1 MGDIMKESRDAYLKE
16 LWKSYRETGSIDVRN
31 LLIAEN
37 MKFVKYLVK
46 KVADQKVPGIE
57 QEDLIQLGVCGLM
70 EAIERYDPMQGV
82 KFETY
87 ASWRVQGAIID
98 QIRYYGKTNGGLSR
112 SAIAKSKLVEE
123 TIKILERENKR
134 HPSRQE
140 IADKLGVSLDEFIKM
155 LSDISIGVP
164 LSLDDNVGSDDNI
177 SVLSVVKDER
187 VLDPE
192 ESYILKEKQE
202 LLSSFIEQLPVK
214 EKKVIR
220 MYYYDKLTLKE
231 IGKLMDRSESRISQ
245 LHTQALDRL
254 KSKINGGV

>member
-1 MGDIMKESRDAYLKE
+1 MKETRDAYLKG
-16 LWKSYRETGSIDVRN
+16 LWMKYRETGSVDVRN

-37 MKFVKYLVK
+37 MKFVKFLVK

-112 SAIAKSKLVEE
+112 SAIAKSKMVEE
-123 TIKILERENKR
+123 AIKALESENKR

-140 IADKLGVSLDEFIKM
+140 IADKLGISLDEFIKI
-155 LSDISIGVP
+155 LSDINVGVP
-164 LSLDDNVGSDDNI
+164 LSLDEKVGMDENI
-177 SVLSVVKDER
+177 SVLNVVKDEK
-187 VLDPE
+187 VLNPE
-192 ESYILKEKQE
+192 EAYILKEKQE
-202 LLSSFIEQLPVK
+202 LLADFIEELPLK
-214 EKKVIR
+214 EKDIIR
-220 MYYYDKLTLKE
+220 MYYYEKLTLKE
-231 IGKLMDRSESRISQ
+231 IGKLMDRSEGRISQ

-254 KSKINGGV
+254 KSKISGGV